1 MAISFARIDGRIIHG
16 QIVVCWSK
24 KYDCDG
30 IIAVN
35 DKAAKNE
42 VVKSALKSAA
52 AVKTYVWTFDQF
64 LANKEKMMSSTK
76 KYFIITKEPET
87 MAKILV
93 DEDLKILPDF
103 LNVGPQSQA
112 ADGIHILKET
122 TITEAEV
129 PFYEKIHQKG
139 YNILFQMVP
148 GDTKVE
154 WKSIRNK
161 FVKGD

>member
-24 KYDCDG
+24 KFDCDG

-35 DKAAKNE
+35 DKAANNE
-42 VVKSALKSAA
+42 IVKAALKSAA
-52 AVKTYVWTFDQF
+52 AVKTYVWTFEQF
-64 LANKEKMMSSTK
+64 LANKEKVISSPK
-76 KYFIITKEPET
+76 HYFIITKEPET
-87 MAKILV
+87 MARILV
-93 DEDLKILPDF
+93 DEDLPILPNF

-112 ADGIHILKET
+112 GEGVHILKET
-122 TITEAEV
+122 TIAPTEV
-129 PFYEKIHQKG
+129 PFYEKIHHKG

-148 GDTKVE
+148 DDAKVE
-154 WKSIRNK
+154 WKNIRNK